1 MIDLPRE
8 EGTSIPKWVLG
19 AIADLSNASDIKV
32 LMFLASRSRYRR
44 SGFGPGELSDELGL
58 DYRTTTA
65 SLRRL
70 GDLGHTVS
78 AEGVHALRGACAAV
92 AQRLHKSTP
101 TRQGKNAVQ
110 DGENEKRNSPKDL
123 EGLRR
128 TLEEENTPPT
138 PQGNEA
144 REGTAPAAPEHQQE
158 ISGEQEQTLSP
169 DGEAAGAAVTDLPAP
184 SQASPAPLEGAK
196 NDATSTK
203 KVPGGAARRASR
215 ALAAAEFD
223 PLTLALPEGV
233 PEGAWADWCGH
244 RREIRKPLTE
254 RAARLTLNALSTA
267 AAQGWDA
274 GQLIAEAITHGWT
287 GCVFEKH
294 RSPAPQPTRG
304 HIVKFPVRRPQTT
317 EEANAR
323 FAQNMAAN
331 ADAVRGVFDD

>member
-138 PQGNEA
+138 PQGEEA
-144 REGTAPAAPEHQQE
+144 RDSTAPGGGGEVHQPAAQQE
-158 ISGEQEQTLSP
+158 PLSP
-169 DGEAAGAAVTDLPAP
+169 DGEAADAAAADLP
-184 SQASPAPLEGAK
+184 SPDQVQPQRRARGNGK
-196 NDATSTK
+196 ATSTE
-203 KVPGGAARRASR
+203 KVPAAAGASTPFQELFAAV
-215 ALAAAEFD
+215 ALACYGGEDALTNTARSRVATAAKSLSKAKYVAADVPQIVAWLHATESWRD
-223 PLTLALPEGV
+223 ALTPGV
-233 PEGAWADWCGH
+233 IE
-244 RREIRKPLTE
+244 E
-254 RAARLTLNALSTA
+254 RAPAWRGSVRGSLPARPAKPHVMKFTP
-267 AAQGWDA
+267 
-274 GQLIAEAITHGWT
+274 
-287 GCVFEKH
+287 
-294 RSPAPQPTRG
+294 PAPVDESG
-304 HIVKFPVRRPQTT
+304 EID
-317 EEANAR
+317 
-323 FAQNMAAN
+323 MAALMAN
-331 ADAVRGVFDD
+331 GPLNGTRR